1 MHKERQGDLLFWTA
15 ITHMYNLLDAYVSAH
30 LAGVEEEMDRVQRIT
45 WHIEPALDGGGDV
58 SLTWT
63 F

>member
-1 MHKERQGDLLFWTA
+1 
-15 ITHMYNLLDAYVSAH
+15 MYNLLDAYVSAH